1 MLLSLTLSNFKRHR
15 SLAVNFVSG
24 TNGIFGPNYAGK
36 STLFYAILFALG
48 GSSHVPG
55 TRLVHRSAEGKF
67 EVALEFAIGGKTYK
81 VVRGK
86 TSANLYCGDELVAS
100 AATAVTTKIEGL
112 IGMSIKQWKELHFAK
127 QKNAHSLLRYSAGN
141 LHALMRRLVGAEEL
155 DAVMAK
161 LKTMSSHNKGRLEGL
176 QAHQVGDQAK
186 DYPALRAEMEKR
198 VKELAER
205 WLVHEEEVKRL
216 VESETQG
223 NEAIAKVR
231 DALDGLVQAKADTE
245 SHQTKMEAASARL
258 DRAKVPLKKAQEQHD
273 LAMAAL
279 EAFGTF
285 DPKEAVKE
293 IEEFEQAKAAVIRA
307 ESRHEQA
314 KKGLMAASEALG
326 RAQETL
332 KLATFDL
339 NQTVKEIG
347 KNMETAAEDRDT
359 ANERLAA
366 AKTKVKSLQDAIS
379 GASCP
384 TCLRPFEDHDPEALE
399 KELAAAKEEEQE
411 WQAARDQRVEE
422 LRVLNVVTSAH
433 RRAGEPIVE
442 LEDKLKAA
450 ERESDEAHHA
460 LQLAQIVDD
469 SSVDELRQK
478 VAQFNQARVTF
489 SATLR
494 PLADAKDEATEASEA
509 LQAVQKK
516 AAAGHSFT
524 VAELV
529 EKIEA
534 ARGKLVRYQSRMTEL
549 KNALVSERNLLEEA
563 ALQRGLTERSLAKVA
578 DDEERDK
585 AQREGLERALKKQ
598 ARIEALQKYLKQ
610 NAEQYM
616 NRAWSTFMAHASQ
629 FAQLCTGG
637 DIEALDRT
645 EDGDF
650 IFMEEGS
657 KMSLDEASGA
667 QEAIIGLA
675 IQLALASAAP
685 CHLNVLM
692 LDEPTADMD
701 PDRSLASMAALS
713 TLGSQVI
720 FVSHQQGDN
729 AICDNAI
736 SLG

>member
-100 AATAVTTKIEGL
+100 AATAVTTKIEEL

-245 SHQTKMEAASARL
+245 SHQTKMEAAGGRL
-258 DRAKVPLKKAQEQHD
+258 ERAKVMLGKAQGQHD
-273 LAMAAL
+273 AQLSAL

-285 DPKEAVKE
+285 DPKEALKE
-293 IEEFEQAKAAVIRA
+293 IHEYEQAKATLIRA

-314 KKGLMAASEALG
+314 KKGLLDASDALAQQQG
-326 RAQETL
+326 RL
-332 KLATFDL
+332 KLATEHL
-339 NQTVKEIG
+339 NEVVKEVGMSLEIA
-347 KNMETAAEDRDT
+347 TSSRDD
-359 ANERLAA
+359 LAA
-366 AKTKVKSLQDAIS
+366 RVAAIQGKVANLQDAIAGS
-379 GASCP
+379 ACP
-384 TCLRPFEDHDPEALE
+384 TCRRPFEDHDPEALAR
-399 KELAAAKEEEQE
+399 ELAEAEAEEDACVQE
-411 WQAARDQRVEE
+411 WEVAGRA
-422 LRVLNVVTSAH
+422 VTQLTSAHNAH
-433 RRAGEPIVE
+433 RRAGDPIVE

-450 ERESDEAHHA
+450 ERESDAAHHA
-460 LQLAQIVDD
+460 LQQAQIVD
-469 SSVDELRQK
+469 SSSIDELRQK
-478 VAQFNQARVTF
+478 VTLFNQAKV
-489 SATLR
+489 SYSDTLR
-494 PLADAKDEATEASEA
+494 PLADAKEEVSEASEA
-509 LQAVQKK
+509 LLAVQKK

>member
-100 AATAVTTKIEGL
+100 AATAVTTKIEEL

-205 WLVHEEEVKRL
+205 WLMHEEEVKRL

-245 SHQTKMEAASARL
+245 SHQTKMEAAAGRL
-258 DRAKVPLKKAQEQHD
+258 ERAKVTLGKAQGQHD
-273 LAMAAL
+273 AQLSAL

-285 DPKEAVKE
+285 DPKEALKE
-293 IEEFEQAKAAVIRA
+293 VQEYEQAKDTLIRA
-307 ESRHEQA
+307 ELRHEQA
-314 KKGLMAASEALG
+314 KKGLLDASDALAQQQG
-326 RAQETL
+326 RL
-332 KLATFDL
+332 KLATEHL
-339 NQTVKEIG
+339 NEVVKEVG
-347 KNMETAAEDRDT
+347 MSLETATSNRDD
-359 ANERLAA
+359 LATRVA
-366 AKTKVKSLQDAIS
+366 AIQGKVVNLQDAIAGS
-379 GASCP
+379 ACP
-384 TCLRPFEDHDPEALE
+384 TCRRPFEDHDPEALA
-399 KELAAAKEEEQE
+399 KELAEAEAEEDVCVQE
-411 WQAARDQRVEE
+411 WEVAGRA
-422 LRVLNVVTSAH
+422 VTQLTSAHNAH

-442 LEDKLKAA
+442 LEDRLKAA
-450 ERESDEAHHA
+450 ERESDAAHHA
-460 LQLAQIVDD
+460 LQQAQIVD
-469 SSVDELRQK
+469 SSSIDELRQK
-478 VAQFNQARVTF
+478 VTLFNQAKV
-489 SATLR
+489 SYSDTLR
-494 PLADAKDEATEASEA
+494 PLADAKDEVSEASDA
-509 LQAVQKK
+509 LLAVQKK

-563 ALQRGLTERSLAKVA
+563 ALQRGLTERSLAKIA